1 MLCREYLLAVL
12 LHLTLELLRGYPPHD
27 RESSLAAS
35 LAAMLLKVCSVRSY
49 TGSTASMDLCGL
61 SPDSFGVLPASI
73 DGD

>member
-1 MLCREYLLAVL
+1 MLCREYLLAIL

-27 RESSLAAS
+27 RDSSLAAS

-49 TGSTASMDLCGL
+49 GSTASMDLCGL
-61 SPDSFGVLPASI
+61 SPDSSGVLPAGI